1 MSLNKVRAA
10 LLGLCMLAFTAC
22 AANVAAVAS
31 NPSGFVP
38 RTVTLLG
45 SGDVLIHP
53 PLAEQ
58 AQQDA
63 AAKGEA
69 GYDFNEILG
78 SIAPDVRDADVAIC
92 ELETPLAPP
101 QGPFTGYPEFSAPPQ
116 VLAALKDDGYDACT
130 TASNHTLD
138 KGFEGLA
145 RTLDELDAAGI
156 RHTGSARTEK
166 EAGTPLIMELPNGVK
181 VASLAYTYGFND
193 HKPPPGKPWSVN
205 PIDVKKILAEAKR
218 AKKEGADIV
227 VLSLHW
233 GTEYDHLAT
242 PTQLAQ
248 AKQLLASPDVD
259 LILGDHAHVI
269 QPMQKLGDKWVIY
282 CMGNLV
288 ARHSQPVDDNREGVL
303 AKFTFTEVHPHV
315 FRVSRAEAIPVW
327 MQIEPELRLIDL
339 PRALADP
346 AATPE
351 QRAVYENARNRIA
364 GYLDA
369 YGAKKDGLVI
379 R

>member
-1 MSLNKVRAA
+1 MTLNRIRTA
-10 LLGLCMLAFTAC
+10 LLAACMLAFTAC
-22 AANVAAVAS
+22 AANVAAVA
-31 NPSGFVP
+31 PTPPGFVP
-38 RTVTLLG
+38 RTVTVLG
-45 SGDVLIHP
+45 SGDP
-53 PLAEQ
+53 PLTEQ
-58 AQQDA
+58 ARQDA
-63 AAKGEA
+63 AAKGET
-69 GYDFNEILG
+69 GYDFSQILG

-116 VLAALKDDGYDACT
+116 VLVALKDDGYDACT

-138 KGFEGLA
+138 KGFEGIV
-145 RTLDELDAAGI
+145 RTLDELDEAGLK
-156 RHTGSARTEK
+156 HTGSARTEK
-166 EAGTPLIMELPNGVK
+166 ESGTPLIVTLPNGAK
-181 VASLAYTYGFND
+181 LASLAYTYGLND
-193 HKPPPGKPWSVN
+193 HPVPTGKPWSVN
-205 PIDVKKILAEAKR
+205 LIDVKKILAAAKR
-218 AKKEGADIV
+218 AKKDGADIV

-242 PTQLAQ
+242 PTQLIQ

-269 QPMQKLGDKWVIY
+269 QPMQKVGDKWVIY

-288 ARHSQPVDDNREGVL
+288 ARHSQPIDDNREGVL

-327 MQIEPELRLIDL
+327 MQMEPDLRLIDL

-346 AATPE
+346 ATTPE
-351 QRAVYENARNRIA
+351 QRAVYQNARNKIA

-369 YGAKKDGLVI
+369 YGAVQDGLVVQ
-379 R
+379 